1 MEFQTLLQRSGVPD
15 FYLASVCA
23 DFQEQ
28 YGRFPYLDEID
39 GADSLE
45 FLNSKLKIK
54 NNYTTIDQI
63 QNFTGKDSI
72 QKSQIWLNDN
82 FRDKEIELLP
92 LTKESKVLITNRPVT
107 KQVENPIE
115 HYNINDTLLIENI
128 VNKLKQLY
136 GLPIE
141 IVTTENLNQFSIPGI
156 ETKDCFTLN
165 GITYINSESFSL
177 NSPIYKLVPILISSL
192 RNTDLYKQLVLDSQK
207 YPEFKEYS
215 ERYKYNPLEESFLYE
230 LTNLVSRG
238 SDNLTFLPKNI
249 QYELFYTIKR
259 NLDSILMGESSVK
272 DINDT
277 TLFNSS
283 LKSII
288 KKVNSS
294 IDNLDYVGT
303 KTDEILQDKSNEL
316 IKKGLVTEYCH
327 V

>member
-39 GADSLE
+39 GADSSE

-54 NNYTTIDQI
+54 NDYTTIEQI
-63 QNFTGKDSI
+63 QNFTGKNNI
-72 QKSQIWLNDN
+72 QESQIWLNDN
-82 FRDKEIELLP
+82 FRDKEIQLLP
-92 LTKESKVLITNRPVT
+92 LTKESKVTIFDRPIT
-107 KQVENPIE
+107 KQIENPVE
-115 HYNINDTLLIENI
+115 HFTVNDTLLIENI
-128 VNKLKQLY
+128 VGKLKQLY

-141 IVTTENLNQFSIPGI
+141 FITSDNLKQFSIPGI
-156 ETKDCFTLN
+156 ETKDCFTLD
-165 GITYINSESFSL
+165 GITYINSGSFSL
-177 NSPIYKLVPILISSL
+177 NSPVYKLIPILISSL
-192 RNTDLYKQLVLDSQK
+192 RNTDLYKKLVLDSQK
-207 YPEFKEYS
+207 YSEFKEYS
-215 ERYKYNPLEESFLYE
+215 EKYKYNPLEESFLYE

-316 IKKGLVTEYCH
+316 IEKGLVTEYCH